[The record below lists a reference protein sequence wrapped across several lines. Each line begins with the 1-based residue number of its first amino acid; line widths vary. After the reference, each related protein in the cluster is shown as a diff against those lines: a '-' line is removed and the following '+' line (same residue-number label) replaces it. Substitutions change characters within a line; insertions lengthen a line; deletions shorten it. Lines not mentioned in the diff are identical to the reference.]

1 MDEKANGTNQAVE
14 GNPGGA
20 AGGSMNNPSPNA
32 PSATT
37 GSSGSTKK
45 MDEQAGGTNGAVERN
60 PDGSTGGSSHRRA
73 EFYREPHCV
82 ETRAALPSFFLA
94 KPLAARAATY
104 TR

>member
-1 MDEKANGTNQAVE
+1 MKMSSTSLVAAAALIAGIALASAQQTPSQRMDEKANGTNRAVE
-14 GNPGGA
+14 GIPGGA

-60 PDGSTGGSSHRRA
+60 PDGSK
-73 EFYREPHCV
+73 V
-82 ETRAALPSFFLA
+82 
-94 KPLAARAATY
+94 
-104 TR
+104 

>member
-1 MDEKANGTNQAVE
+1 MKMSSTSLVAAATLIAGIAVASAQQTPSQRMDEKANGTNRAVE
-14 GNPGGA
+14 GGA

-60 PDGSTGGSSHRRA
+60 PDGSTGGSKSN
-73 EFYREPHCV
+73 
-82 ETRAALPSFFLA
+82 PS
-94 KPLAARAATY
+94 PR
-104 TR
+104 